1 LNLIKSLAVNVLNEL
16 IPLPAAIV
24 LILVK
29 TTVLR
34 EQRPGI
40 PIGFRLKTV
49 DKLLKFALKL
59 VLNEL
64 RPIDGL
70 YTEFMNCRARLIVQR
85 VLSVPWPIVVLRVL
99 NPTCV
104 IFSTLAREVLKEL
117 VPCAE
122 LL

>member
-1 LNLIKSLAVNVLNEL
+1 MNLIKSLAVNVLNEL

-85 VLSVPWPIVVLRVL
+85 VLSVPCPIVVLRVL
-99 NPTCV
+99 NPSCV
-104 IFSTLAREVLKEL
+104 MFRSRVIEVLKEL